1 MRKRLFWVGVVCL
14 ALVACASAP
23 VPRQNQEPGYPFEIV
38 KKSGVAIFATKTR
51 DEVWAAVIRTLV
63 ASNYKLTVAEKD
75 AGFIE
80 ATHIK
85 SDSTRALVGKWQD
98 EPGLSAVVEARGPDL
113 VVTLTWT
120 RGEKILLR
128 SVTSQQKKI
137 YGEFFQKVA
146 DILYPPEK
154 PE

>member
-1 MRKRLFWVGVVCL
+1 MKYRLSLFVAVCL
-14 ALVACASAP
+14 ILMACASAP
-23 VPRQNQEPGYPFEIV
+23 VAKEVRPGYPFEII
-38 KKSGVAIFATKTR
+38 KKSGVATFVAKTH

-98 EPGLSAVVEARGPDL
+98 EPGLSVVVEAKGPDV

-128 SVTSQQKKI
+128 SVGSQQKKI
-137 YGEFFQKVA
+137 YGEFFQHVA
-146 DILYPPEK
+146 DILYPPEGAA
-154 PE
+154 

>member
-1 MRKRLFWVGVVCL
+1 MKNRFFCIGLVCL
-14 ALVACASAP
+14 ALAACASAP
-23 VPRQNQEPGYPFEIV
+23 VAKEVRPSYPFEVV
-38 KKSGVAIFATKTR
+38 KKSGVATFTEKTY
-51 DEVWAAVIRTLV
+51 DQAWAAIIRTLV
-63 ASNYKLTVAEKD
+63 ASNYKVAVAEKD

-98 EPGLSAVVEARGPDL
+98 EPSLSVVVEAKGPDV

-128 SVTSQQKKI
+128 SVSSQQKKI
-137 YGEFFQKVA
+137 YGEFFQRVA
-146 DILYPPEK
+146 DILYQPAKSE
-154 PE
+154 